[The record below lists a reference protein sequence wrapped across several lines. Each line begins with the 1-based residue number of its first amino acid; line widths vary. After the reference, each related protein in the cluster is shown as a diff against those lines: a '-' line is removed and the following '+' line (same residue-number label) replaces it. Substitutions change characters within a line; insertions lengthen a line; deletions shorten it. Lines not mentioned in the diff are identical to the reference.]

1 MRKLLL
7 TALFIL
13 LLGCPV
19 LGLEA
24 EGTEADWGTA
34 AMEQA
39 LPRDARELLGDYGSM
54 ETAELSG
61 GVGAVLSGAMEQSG
75 DAIRGA
81 VGLCCQ
87 LLAVALL
94 AGTLRGFGG
103 GKAMEAMELVS
114 VLAVGALCMGQV
126 SGGFTR
132 AAETVAS
139 MSAFSGFLFAV
150 LASATAATGAVGTAT
165 GLYGITMA
173 VCGILSRG
181 LETLFL
187 PGISCYAA
195 LMVANFAVGDDSLK
209 LAADGLKQILTSI
222 LKAVVIGFTAYLS
235 LTGVIRGSAD
245 AAAIRAAKL
254 TISTAIPVVG
264 SIVADA
270 SETLLVSAGLIR
282 SGAGVFGL
290 LGTLAVAI
298 VPFLETGISY
308 LSMKLSAA
316 IAGALGEKQV
326 SGLIAAMAGAM
337 GLVTAVTGVCAL
349 LIMIGCVCF
358 MRTTGGV

>member
-7 TALFIL
+7 TAVLFF
-13 LLGCPV
+13 LLGSPV
-19 LGLEA
+19 LGLEPV
-24 EGTEADWGTA
+24 GTEPDLGTGA
-34 AMEQA
+34 LEQA
-39 LPRDARELLGDYGSM
+39 LPRDARDLLGDYGTIDS
-54 ETAELSG
+54 ADLSG
-61 GVGAVLSGAMEQSG
+61 GVGAVLSGALEQSG
-75 DAIRGA
+75 DAIQGA

-87 LLAVALL
+87 LLAVALM
-94 AGTLRGFGG
+94 AGTLRSFGG
-103 GKAMEAMELVS
+103 GKTMEAMELVS
-114 VLAVGALCMGQV
+114 VLAVGALCMGRI

-132 AAETVAS
+132 AVETVDT

-150 LASATAATGAVGTAT
+150 LASATAAMGAVGAAS

-173 VCGILSRG
+173 VCGVLSRG

-195 LMVANFAVGDDSLK
+195 LMVANYAVGDDSLK
-209 LAADGLKQILTSI
+209 LAADGIKQVLTSI
-222 LKAVVIGFTAYLS
+222 LKVVVIGFTAYLS

-290 LGTLAVAI
+290 LGTLAVSV

-308 LSMKLSAA
+308 LFMKLSAA

-326 SGLIAAMAGAM
+326 SGLIGAMASAM

-358 MRTTGGV
+358 MGTTGGV